1 MIRNISWAMRVCVA
15 VFFTTQVNALLAQVS
30 GTIVHDGLERGYE
43 LHVPSTWSLGQSLP
57 LVFVLHGT
65 TQTGERIMEISNFN
79 ALAEANNFIVVYPD
93 GIGGSWNTGIPL
105 ASTADDMGLIE
116 ALIARF
122 QVDLGVDTLRIY
134 SCGFSAGGYLSY
146 RLACESSRCFAAVAS
161 VAGTMTQDAS
171 DACVPQHITPA
182 MQIHGTSDFV
192 VDYNGS
198 AVAGISVDELIAQWN
213 GFNNCPLSPDI
224 TQLPNI
230 DLFDLSTVEQHVY
243 APCDATTSTVLL
255 KVNGGGHQ
263 WPGTDVILGGLGTI
277 NRDISASEKIW
288 EFFSG
293 FSCQGIST
301 VVVEAGEHPT
311 VLYDPISQCLGFE
324 WTGTPKDYEIIDG
337 IGRIVDTGTFG
348 NGCTTIPMVGMA
360 QGIYTVRTSVAS
372 ASAYCFYKD

>member
-1 MIRNISWAMRVCVA
+1 MRVCVA

-171 DACVPQHITPA
+171 DACVPQHITP
-182 MQIHGTSDFV
+182 V
-192 VDYNGS
+192 R
-198 AVAGISVDELIAQWN
+198 ELR
-213 GFNNCPLSPDI
+213 
-224 TQLPNI
+224 
-230 DLFDLSTVEQHVY
+230 
-243 APCDATTSTVLL
+243 DAIGKLRGR
-255 KVNGGGHQ
+255 K
-263 WPGTDVILGGLGTI
+263 
-277 NRDISASEKIW
+277 
-288 EFFSG
+288 
-293 FSCQGIST
+293 
-301 VVVEAGEHPT
+301 EA
-311 VLYDPISQCLGFE
+311 
-324 WTGTPKDYEIIDG
+324 K
-337 IGRIVDTGTFG
+337 
-348 NGCTTIPMVGMA
+348 
-360 QGIYTVRTSVAS
+360 
-372 ASAYCFYKD
+372 